1 MTQGHLNTESVSID
15 SVRPHPKNVRQG
27 DIGAICESLQAH
39 GQYRAIVAQRSSGH
53 ILAGNHTWKA
63 AKQLGWSNITAHFI
77 DCDDDQA
84 MRILLADNRA
94 NDLASY
100 DDASLVQLLQ
110 ELSTTDVGLA
120 GTLFDGDALDDII
133 NEIAHADPPK
143 LQDQYGVPPFSVLDT
158 RQGYWQER
166 KEQWLSLGI
175 ESEIGREENLAI
187 GTKNFQKNGWIDK
200 ESRLANGTSVFDPVL
215 TEIIVRWY
223 SAAGDTVLDPFAGGS
238 VRGIISAM
246 LNRRYIGIDLRP
258 EQIAA
263 NLIQAQTVLTDE
275 HTHPT
280 WHAGDSSNINRII
293 SDSSADLVM
302 TCPPY
307 GDLERYSDDPAD
319 LSTMSHDD
327 FIDSYRHIVRDTM
340 SHLRDDRF
348 AVFVVGDYRDKQGH
362 YRNFVSD
369 TIDAVRSTG
378 AHLYNEAILVQ
389 MIGVAAMVASTYFHS
404 GRKLVKTHQQVLV
417 FVKGDAKRATEHC
430 GALTSDD
437 IWKRHLPAITEHQ

>member
-1 MTQGHLNTESVSID
+1 MKGELTTETVRID
-15 SVRPHPKNVRQG
+15 DVQPHPKNVRQG

-39 GQYRAIVAQRSSGH
+39 GQYRAIVAQRSTGL

-63 AKQLGWSNITAHFI
+63 AKQIGWRDIAVHYI

-94 NDLASY
+94 NDLATY
-100 DDASLVQLLQ
+100 DDAALAAVLQ
-110 ELSTTDVGLA
+110 ELAATEQGLA

-166 KEQWLSLGI
+166 KQQWLSLGI
-175 ESEIGREENLAI
+175 ESEIGRDENLAI
-187 GTKNFQKNGWIDK
+187 GTKHFKKGGWIDD

-215 TEIIVRWY
+215 TEMIVRWY
-223 SAAGDTVLDPFAGGS
+223 SAAGDTILDPFAGGS
-238 VRGIISAM
+238 VRGIVSAM
-246 LNRRYIGIDLRP
+246 LDRRYTGIDLRT

-263 NLIQAQTVLTDE
+263 NLIQAQTVLTDQ

-280 WHAGDSSNINRII
+280 WHAGDSTHISRII
-293 SDSSADLVM
+293 GDTHADLVM

-319 LSTMSHDD
+319 LSTMSHTD
-327 FIDSYRHIVRDTM
+327 FIDSYRQIITDTM

-348 AVFVVGDYRDKQGH
+348 AVFVVGDYRDNKGH
-362 YRNFVSD
+362 YRNFISD

-417 FVKGDAKRATEHC
+417 FIKGDAKRATEHC
-430 GALTSDD
+430 GDLTSDD
-437 IWKRHLPAITEHQ
+437 IWKRHLPPTSAQP